1 MTRKIHIIATGGTID
16 SEYFPPLETS
26 VPNKHSVIQ
35 DYVLHKIKPYADV
48 SFETLFMLDS
58 GNLTDTHRAQMVA
71 AILATPATDIIICH
85 GTNTMTETADY
96 LSFHLK
102 TTDKKIVLTGSMI
115 PLKEFA
121 MSDAGFNLGY
131 AIAEVSHLT
140 AGVYI
145 CMNART
151 FKAGAVVKNFE
162 LGRFEPKD
170 S

>member
-1 MTRKIHIIATGGTID
+1 
-16 SEYFPPLETS
+16 
-26 VPNKHSVIQ
+26 
-35 DYVLHKIKPYADV
+35 
-48 SFETLFMLDS
+48 
-58 GNLTDTHRAQMVA
+58 
-71 AILATPATDIIICH
+71 
-85 GTNTMTETADY
+85 TN
-96 LSFHLK
+96 
-102 TTDKKIVLTGSMI
+102 KKIVLTGSMI

-151 FKAGAVVKNFE
+151 FKAGTVVKNFE